1 MVYMAFPAAAGS
13 GRDLF
18 GLTDSFFHIMKG
30 FPFAFPFY
38 RVTPMNIEL
47 LYGRGKLAVNLP
59 DHVRVTS
66 LHKRPMVPLR
76 DPLHATLEAVQNP
89 VNAPPLAELAQGNS
103 HVCILICDIT
113 RPVPNGLL
121 LPPLVESLLRAGMPK
136 ERIRILVATGLHRPN
151 EGKELEEIVG
161 AEAIYRSVPIEN
173 HFARDR
179 EAHVDLG
186 RTSSGI
192 PILLDRRFVEADIRI
207 VVGLVEPHFMAGYS
221 GGRKVVV
228 PGVAHRDTILKLHTA
243 AILGHPK
250 AANCIIQ
257 GNPLHEEQ
265 IQVVRALGGALALNV
280 VIDEERRIGFVNFG
294 EIEASHEKAVDFMRA
309 HAEVAVPRRFKTVV
323 TTSAGYP
330 LDKTYYQTVKGMVGV
345 MDIVEPGGTILIAS
359 ECSEGMGSPEFVEA
373 QRLLCSLGPD
383 RFMALIEGRERARID
398 EWQTQMLVKA
408 LRAGAIQ
415 LYTSGL
421 GEADLK
427 DVYVQPVTSVESA
440 ILENIDKH
448 GDPHVAVVPEGPY
461 VIPLFK
467 P

>member
-1 MVYMAFPAAAGS
+1 MTYPLIRTKNNRQSHAYFKEFNM
-13 GRDLF
+13 
-18 GLTDSFFHIMKG
+18 
-30 FPFAFPFY
+30 
-38 RVTPMNIEL
+38 MNIDL
-47 LYGRGKLAVNLP
+47 LYGRGKLSVHLP

-76 DPLHATLEAVQNP
+76 DPVRATLEALENP
-89 VNAPPLAELAQGNS
+89 VNSSPLAELVRANS
-103 HVCILICDIT
+103 RACILICDIT

-121 LPPLVESLLRAGMPK
+121 LPPLVETLLRAGMPK

-151 EGKELEEIVG
+151 EGQELEEIVG
-161 AEAIYRSVPIEN
+161 SKSIYRSLRIEN

-192 PILLDRRFVEADIRI
+192 PILLDRRFVEADIKI
-207 VVGLVEPHFMAGYS
+207 AVGLVEPHFMAGYS

-228 PGVAHRDTILKLHTA
+228 PGVAHMDTILKLHNA
-243 AILGHPK
+243 HILGHPK
-250 AANCIIQ
+250 AANCIVR

-280 VIDEERRIGFVNFG
+280 VIDEDRRSGYVNFG
-294 EIEASHEKAVDFMRA
+294 EIEAGHEKAVEFMRA
-309 HAEVAVPRRFKTVV
+309 HAEISVPRRFKTVV

-345 MDIVEPGGTILIAS
+345 MDIVEPGGTIIIAS

-373 QRLLCSLGPD
+373 QRILCSLGPD
-383 RFMALIEGRERARID
+383 RFIALIEGRDRAKID

-408 LRAGAIQ
+408 LRVGSIE
-415 LYTSGL
+415 LYTTAL
-421 GEADLK
+421 GDEDLK
-427 DVYVQPVTSVESA
+427 DIYVKPVTSMESA
-440 ILENIDKH
+440 ILQSVGAH